1 MLFLLK
7 RLKTQ
12 MQGGNKEITK
22 MAQTFSELGK
32 ERGREGEREG
42 GREGG
47 RESPRVRAGRVYF
60 GGGGGGQGGIL
71 PPWT

>member
-32 ERGREGEREG
+32 ERGREG

-47 RESPRVRAGRVYF
+47 RESPRVRAGWVYF
-60 GGGGGGQGGIL
+60 GGRGGGGGGQGGIL
-71 PPWT
+71 LP